1 MGRITPILPE
11 QRRFLLRWFRVS
23 ASRVVLLIAVAG
35 CAGDRVDARALAGR
49 AAPAEV
55 PRVGALAGRT
65 GPAEVP
71 TAGAT
76 QRLAEAPSAPGTAD
90 VTVAEGTPFV
100 IRRVE
105 RLGSPGGGLG
115 AFDVAYTVRPH
126 IGAPAHPDVRA
137 RVTCQIHD
145 LLLVVEPAP
154 EEIFRGSGE
163 ARLATSFRPDPFDAA
178 PGDCEVA
185 FLYRG
190 APVGKACLHEA
201 GISDGG
207 CLADGAPRAAVSGVA
222 MARTEL
228 AVRGGV
234 VSASAVL
241 TVSATR
247 AGHAARLRC
256 DDGGRVAAAPEPSL
270 LPALDGIAPGTSR
283 YVQLTAE
290 LAARIGSA
298 RSRCEV
304 AITAGG
310 SEIARHCLSDQ
321 RAEPGACTP
330 ALGHR

>member
-1 MGRITPILPE
+1 APP
-11 QRRFLLRWFRVS
+11 
-23 ASRVVLLIAVAG
+23 AG
-35 CAGDRVDARALAGR
+35 G
-49 AAPAEV
+49 
-55 PRVGALAGRT
+55 PR
-65 GPAEVP
+65 
-71 TAGAT
+71 
-76 QRLAEAPSAPGTAD
+76 
-90 VTVAEGTPFV
+90 
-100 IRRVE
+100 
-105 RLGSPGGGLG
+105 G

-137 RVTCQIHD
+137 RVTCRIRE
-145 LLLVVEPAP
+145 LALAVEPP
-154 EEIFRGSGE
+154 PDEIFRSSGE
-163 ARLATSFRPDPFDAA
+163 ARLATYFRPDPFDAA

-185 FLYRG
+185 FLHRG
-190 APVGKACLHEA
+190 VPVGKACLHEA

-207 CLADGAPRAAVSGVA
+207 CVLDAASPAPVAAAAMTEASLSVRDGR
-222 MARTEL
+222 
-228 AVRGGV
+228 

-241 TVSATR
+241 TASATR

-256 DDGGRVAAAPEPSL
+256 DDGRHVAAAPEPSP
-270 LPALDGIAPGTSR
+270 LPSLDGMAPGTSR

-310 SEIARHCLSDQ
+310 LELARHCLSGQ